1 MLWHGNLE
9 DNLSKSC
16 ADEINS
22 HNNKRAYVATWYDEY
37 GFAFK
42 IWNKRFDFGFEA
54 TLLGGLVNLE
64 IVCVLNYEDTNKNW
78 SRCCWCII

>member
-9 DNLSKSC
+9 DNLNKSC

-42 IWNKRFDFGFEA
+42 IWNKRLDFGFGIRDSI
-54 TLLGGLVNLE
+54 LDLRLP
-64 IVCVLNYEDTNKNW
+64 
-78 SRCCWCII
+78 CWVDW